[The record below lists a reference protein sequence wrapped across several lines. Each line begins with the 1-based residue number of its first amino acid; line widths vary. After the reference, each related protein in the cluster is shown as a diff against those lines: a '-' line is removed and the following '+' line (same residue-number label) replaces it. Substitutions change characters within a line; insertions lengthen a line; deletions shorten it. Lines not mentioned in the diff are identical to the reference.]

1 MKSVP
6 VVGVQKEVLRWA
18 RKTIGLSISDVALR
32 LKCLDEEV
40 EFWEN
45 GDAAPSYVQLEKLA
59 YQIYKRP
66 LAVFFLPKPPDEQLP
81 EHEFRTLPQ
90 EDMRTLIAD
99 TYMQIRRAHAFQ
111 LALEELFDEQ
121 TPLARF
127 IPKDIYLSREKSI
140 PEQAKTI
147 RDYLGITLDQQ
158 TSWKNDEIALKMW
171 REVVENSGIFV
182 FKAPFKQ
189 KDISGFCLRDERFPL
204 IYINNSTS
212 KTRQV
217 FSLLHELA
225 HLLLNINGLS
235 KLDQSYVERLPNE
248 ERKIERFCNAVS
260 AEVLL
265 PIEDFL
271 IQSRHFPDNVE
282 QATES
287 MFSQLA
293 LHYGVSREAVLRRF
307 LDQGRVGAEFYS
319 QKAKMWAAQKKPS
332 KGGDWYASQ
341 NVYLSDRFAKEV
353 VSRHYRHQISI
364 EHASELL
371 GIKAKNFAGLE
382 QRILQGSAA

>member
-1 MKSVP
+1 MF
-6 VVGVQKEVLRWA
+6 RWA
-18 RKTIGLSISDVALR
+18 RQTIGLSIADVALR

-40 EFWEN
+40 ESWES
-45 GDAAPSYVQLEKLA
+45 GDAAPSYAQLEKLA

-66 LAVFFLPKPPDEQLP
+66 LAVFFLPSPPEERLP

-90 EDMRTLIAD
+90 ADMQTLLAD

-111 LALEELFDEQ
+111 IALVELFEGKN
-121 TPLARF
+121 PSARF
-127 IPKDIYLSREKSI
+127 IPNDIYLSREKSI
-140 PEQAKTI
+140 PEQAKSI
-147 RDYLGITLDQQ
+147 RDYLGITLEQQ
-158 TSWKNDEIALKMW
+158 ASWKNDEVALKMW
-171 REVVENSGIFV
+171 REAVENSGVFV

-189 KDISGFCLRDERFPL
+189 KDISGFCLRDEGFPL
-204 IYINNSTS
+204 IYINNSTT

-225 HLLLNINGLS
+225 HLLFNINGLS

-248 ERKIERFCNAVS
+248 ERQIERFCNAVA

-265 PIEDFL
+265 PLNDFL
-271 IQSRHFPDNVE
+271 MQSRQFPDDVE
-282 QATES
+282 HASEP

-307 LDQGRVGAEFYS
+307 LDMGRVGVEFYS

-353 VSRHYRHQISI
+353 VSRHYRHQISV
-364 EHASELL
+364 EHAAELL
-371 GIKAKNFAGLE
+371 GIRAKNFAGLE
-382 QRILQGSAA
+382 QRILQGLAA